1 MGGATSSMHDLQHR
15 SLHSSIVRRSGPQ
28 AMLRAAENLDP
39 SYVMAKRIHGETC
52 LFAAAKAGALECLCM
67 VQILK
72 RAALSDAEFRAALDW
87 RHPESGLTPLH
98 VCTTGEAAAV
108 LLLSGSRHI
117 ETRESVYGM
126 TPLLWALNE
135 VNADVVAVLRAW
147 GASIE
152 LRDFSGRKAMDIA
165 WWRSMPPTRRG
176 KKCLAVIRGDA
187 DLNIFTGCQWLES
200 EKIAK
205 ELSVA
210 GITVHTLPSGLP
222 HVDLSK
228 TVIVDTIED
237 EGLQNE
243 AALWDVDHS
252 GSITR
257 EEFDDIMQR
266 RKRRNLFI
274 A

>member
-1 MGGATSSMHDLQHR
+1 MR
-15 SLHSSIVRRSGPQ
+15 SFALHWTGVIQSR
-28 AMLRAAENLDP
+28 
-39 SYVMAKRIHGETC
+39 
-52 LFAAAKAGALECLCM
+52 
-67 VQILK
+67 
-72 RAALSDAEFRAALDW
+72 
-87 RHPESGLTPLH
+87 GLPLH
-98 VCTTGEAAAV
+98 VCTSGEAAAV

-200 EKIAK
+200 DKIAK

-210 GITVHTLPSGLP
+210 VS
-222 HVDLSK
+222 
-228 TVIVDTIED
+228 
-237 EGLQNE
+237 Q
-243 AALWDVDHS
+243 
-252 GSITR
+252 SIR
-257 EEFDDIMQR
+257 FPQVYHMLI
-266 RKRRNLFI
+266 
-274 A
+274 